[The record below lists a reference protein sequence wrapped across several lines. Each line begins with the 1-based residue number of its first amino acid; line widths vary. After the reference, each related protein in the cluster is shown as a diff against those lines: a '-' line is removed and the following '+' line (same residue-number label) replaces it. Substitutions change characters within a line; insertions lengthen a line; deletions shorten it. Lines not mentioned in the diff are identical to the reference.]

1 MSIRIDGTNT
11 AANPGI
17 TGADTDTGLQFGTNE
32 VSIVTDGTARATV
45 DSDGDLGI
53 GTASPSALLHIAK
66 SGGNAKLLIQRS
78 NTAADTNDY
87 GSILWQSSAGNNNA
101 LIGAARHS
109 AENDA
114 YMFFST
120 ASGGSLQEELRIQSA
135 GGISFNGDT
144 AAANALSDY
153 EEGTYTPTIN
163 TTTTPITGI
172 TYTAQNG
179 YYVKVGKIVYV
190 SMWITWSSRTN
201 TSGTTASISLP
212 FASYNSS
219 GYRGAI
225 HVSTENCTY
234 NGYGFDSGSTR
245 NIGAMAGTHLNQN
258 VSYMEISFTGKNGG
272 GWGSGGISVNGL
284 GANGGNMQLSGT
296 YMAQ

>member
-1 MSIRIDGTNT
+1 MTLKLNGTNSE
-11 AANPGI
+11 AAPAYAGDD
-17 TGADTDTGLQFGTNE
+17 ADTGLQCGTNE
-32 VSIVTDGTARATV
+32 LKLVTGGSARATV

-78 NTAADTNDY
+78 NTAANTNDY

-144 AAANALSDY
+144 AQANALDDY
-153 EEGTYTPTIN
+153 EEGAW
-163 TTTTPITGI
+163 
-172 TYTAQNG
+172 TAGLSCAGSN
-179 YYVKVGKIVYV
+179 
-190 SMWITWSSRTN
+190 
-201 TSGTTASISLP
+201 
-212 FASYNSS
+212 
-219 GYRGAI
+219 
-225 HVSTENCTY
+225 
-234 NGYGFDSGSTR
+234 SGSVTFTS
-245 NIGAMAGTHLNQN
+245 NTGSYIKIGRLCF
-258 VSYMEISFTGKNGG
+258 ISIFLQWSAST
-272 GWGSGGISVNGL
+272 
-284 GANGGNMQLSGT
+284 LSGT
-296 YMAQ
+296 GLQLTGLPFTQQGNASRRGGFQITYRVNALTGLSNVHDLTLRTELNNTLARFQYGSGDGNAGAEPNGGDIKNAGASMMITGTYETA